1 MATVTE
7 SPTETTAPSKITLDG
22 DQWVQFPATWE
33 IYTALCELRGE
44 KSRPRYIYFDER
56 MTVVSP
62 GIPHE
67 GEAQRLG
74 GLIEEI
80 LVGLRIKAYP
90 LGSVTLWKSLKPK
103 AGAEADKTYF
113 LTNLDRVRGKKNL
126 VLGVDPGP
134 DLVVEVVVSHPPG
147 DSLECYRL
155 FGVRE
160 VWVLEKSGLSILVLS
175 PDGHYESSPASACFP
190 FLSTEE
196 ISHWAFR
203 GDIEDEIELR
213 FQFRSWVEQTLA
225 PRYRLTEDS
234 P

>member
-1 MATVTE
+1 MATVIE
-7 SPTETTAPSKITLDG
+7 SPTETTTPSKITLDG

-56 MTVVSP
+56 MTVVSA
-62 GIPHE
+62 GLPHG

-74 GLIEEI
+74 GLIEDI
-80 LVGLRIKAYP
+80 LVGLRIGAYP
-90 LGSVTLWKSLKPK
+90 LGSVTLWRSLKPK

-113 LTNLDRVRGKKNL
+113 LTNLDHVRGKKSL
-126 VLGVDPGP
+126 IMGVDPGP

-160 VWVLEKSGLSILVLS
+160 VWVLDNSGLSILVLS
-175 PDGHYESSPASACFP
+175 PNGHYEPSLASACFP

-203 GDIEDEIELR
+203 DDIQNEIELR

-225 PRYRLTEDS
+225 PRHRQDQGS
-234 P
+234 